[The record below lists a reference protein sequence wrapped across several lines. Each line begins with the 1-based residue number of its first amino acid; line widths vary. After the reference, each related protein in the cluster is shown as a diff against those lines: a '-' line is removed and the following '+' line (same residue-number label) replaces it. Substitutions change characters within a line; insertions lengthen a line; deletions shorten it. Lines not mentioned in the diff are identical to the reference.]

1 GRCCA
6 KLEATARVSGG
17 PRGGADGARPRPETD
32 RLPAGTRQPA
42 RTARPARLLRRAV
55 AAGTLFAID
64 TDAHAPG
71 RPDRRIRGCARA
83 EECRVPA
90 EHVVSTWPADELP
103 ARSRAGTTPERAR
116 SGADGTHRRGPG
128 TGTVNP

>member
-1 GRCCA
+1 MEPVRA
-6 KLEATARVSGG
+6 LKRIAFLPE
-17 PRGGADGARPRPETD
+17 RGSRPE
-32 RLPAGTRQPA
+32 RLDPPR
-42 RTARPARLLRRAV
+42 RLLRRAV

-71 RPDRRIRGCARA
+71 RPDRQIHCCARA
-83 EECRVPA
+83 EERRVPA
-90 EHVVSTWPADELP
+90 EHVVSTWSADEPP